1 MKLRAVRWARHVAC
15 IGYMRNAHPVLVVKL
30 EWTRLLEIPGN
41 NREDNINMHLK
52 EGSFGSRYG
61 TVVGFCELGNELSDS
76 IK

>member
-15 IGYMRNAHPVLVVKL
+15 IGYMRNAHPVLVGKL